1 MIGVEDVV
9 TLVSPSGITVTVG
22 AEQADVW
29 TAHGYAPP
37 PAEDEKKTAED
48 EKKTAEDEKTGKK

>member
-9 TLVSPSGITVTVG
+9 TLVSPNGITVTVG
-22 AEQADVW
+22 VEQADVW

-37 PAEDEKKTAED
+37 PADDDPAADDEKKT
-48 EKKTAEDEKTGKK
+48 GKK

>member
-9 TLVSPSGITVTVG
+9 TLVSPNGITVTVG

-48 EKKTAEDEKTGKK
+48 EKTEKK

>member
-9 TLVSPSGITVTVG
+9 TLVSPNGITVTVG

-37 PAEDEKKTAED
+37 A
-48 EKKTAEDEKTGKK
+48 AEDEKTAEEEKTGKK

>member
-9 TLVSPSGITVTVG
+9 TLVSPIGITVTVG
-22 AEQADVW
+22 ADQADVW

-37 PAEDEKKTAED
+37 PAADDEKKT
-48 EKKTAEDEKTGKK
+48 GKK